1 MLTRFLIHVLALIV
15 VFLAIWHVP
24 SNTVGAAIVMALVL
38 ALINAIVR
46 PILLILTL
54 PVTILTL
61 GLFII
66 VLNALL
72 FGLSFVVAEN
82 VLGFHFHLGF
92 LNVLVG
98 YVVYVLISTVLTH
111 IF

>member
-1 MLTRFLIHVLALIV
+1 MLTRFLIHVLALLF
-15 VFLAIWHVP
+15 VFLLIWHVP
-24 SNTVGAAIVMALVL
+24 GSTIGAAIVMALAL
-38 ALINAIVR
+38 GLINAIVR
-46 PILLILTL
+46 PILLIITL

-72 FGLSFVVAEN
+72 FGLAFVIAEN
-82 VLGFHFHLGF
+82 LLGFHFHLGF